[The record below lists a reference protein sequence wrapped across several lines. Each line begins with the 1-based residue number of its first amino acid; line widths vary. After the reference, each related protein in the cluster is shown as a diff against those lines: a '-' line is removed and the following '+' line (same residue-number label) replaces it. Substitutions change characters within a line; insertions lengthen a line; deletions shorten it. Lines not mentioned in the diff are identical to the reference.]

1 MASTSKEE
9 ASQVSDHLTRL
20 KSQPLHHQEETVSNS
35 ITPRPGCK
43 PWCVQHDPDGDIC
56 VGENVEAGDHT
67 VGLSYQADEGVQVH
81 VDQFDATV
89 PLAESGELAR
99 AIHAQFARAHAK
111 PDREIPEAW
120 EKDATAAGER
130 AAMAVKFEYLA
141 TMDAF
146 DNDRQ
151 SDAPAYWL
159 ASDPCPEWCAN
170 QSLHRSDDEPCD
182 RAHDGVTFAISL
194 NSMSP
199 VVIQDPAA
207 RFGAPEL
214 RFMLTKKFREVE
226 PRVWIND
233 DADKVDKYATL
244 DEIEQIAHTLLA
256 LVREGRGV
264 EWGKIVPLQHGPSA
278 CDDSTCMCHEQLFAP
293 TCGG

>member
-1 MASTSKEE
+1 M
-9 ASQVSDHLTRL
+9 SDHLTRPT
-20 KSQPLHHQEETVSNS
+20 STPLHHQEETVSNHT
-35 ITPRPGCK
+35 TPQPGCK

-56 VGENVEAGDHT
+56 IAENVEAGATT

-81 VDQFDATV
+81 LDRFAATV
-89 PLAESGELAR
+89 PLAESGLLAS
-99 AIHAQFARAHAK
+99 AIHAQVARAHAK

-120 EKDATAAGER
+120 EKRATETGER
-130 AAMAVKFEYLA
+130 RAMAVRFEYLA
-141 TMDAF
+141 TMDAL
-146 DNDRQ
+146 DNERN
-151 SDAPAYWL
+151 DARPAYWL
-159 ASDPCPEWCAN
+159 QGDPCPEWCTI
-170 QSLHRSDDEPCD
+170 QDLHSSNDEPGD
-182 RAHDGVTFAISL
+182 RVHDGDPTAVSL
-194 NSMSP
+194 NSMPP

-214 RFMLTKKFREVE
+214 RFMLTKKYREVE

-233 DADKVDKYATL
+233 DADKIDKYATL
-244 DEIEQIAHTLLA
+244 DEVEQIAHTLLA

-264 EWGKIVPLQHGPSA
+264 EWGKVVPLQHGPTS